1 MLWIFREETM
11 FNLDIQLLNFI
22 YSSCKSLGNTFG
34 YGAFEGLVMYAGLI
48 TLGIIKGKGLS
59 KKKC

>member
-1 MLWIFREETM
+1 M

>member
-1 MLWIFREETM
+1 M
-11 FNLDIQLLNFI
+11 FDLDIQLFNFI

>member
-11 FNLDIQLLNFI
+11 FNLDIQLFNFI

-34 YGAFEGLVMYAGLI
+34 YGAFEGLVMYTGI
-48 TLGIIKGKGLS
+48 IMLGIIKGKRFNN
-59 KKKC
+59 KC